1 MNPVS
6 LGTDSRHQ
14 RRRLLALAL
23 LLVVSLTLGAALA
36 LQAIGTARR
45 HRETAQRTL
54 QDYAG
59 FGAFILASQTYR
71 QLGGEVVQIFT
82 DWPAS
87 GTPAAIPRGTEC
99 SGGTSYLQQPP
110 GQQLRMSGAA
120 IAPGD
125 LALIQDTLRVAM
137 QLLEEVGWRFRFVRI
152 PSGQLDGSSSPPTR
166 PPPAASASGAS
177 PRASVARTRRFA
189 GSCCRSGRFR
199 PR

>member
-87 GTPAAIPRGTEC
+87 GTPAARARPAISAPWLVAVWTVPAPVPKIPLSTTTTTRF
-99 SGGTSYLQQPP
+99 GG
-110 GQQLRMSGAA
+110 R
-120 IAPGD
+120 
-125 LALIQDTLRVAM
+125 
-137 QLLEEVGWRFRFVRI
+137 
-152 PSGQLDGSSSPPTR
+152 
-166 PPPAASASGAS
+166 
-177 PRASVARTRRFA
+177 
-189 GSCCRSGRFR
+189 
-199 PR
+199 